1 MGLKLVG
8 AGLGRTG
15 TLSIKLAL
23 EQLGFGPCYHMTE
36 LFMHPTH
43 AALWERAADGHPD
56 WETLL
61 SGYAST
67 VDYPGCTFW
76 RDLARSYPEAKVLLT
91 VRDAHAWF
99 DSTQQTI
106 FSERNIQSIQGGSPL
121 KEFFDKTV
129 LRGFGDRIHDRE
141 FMIDHFA
148 RHNAEVER
156 TIARERLLVYE
167 AKQGWDP
174 LCAFLGVPVPGQPFP
189 HVNSREEYTRLHS
202 EEPARGREAFG
213 SDEMRKRMRERLAQ
227 LRGQS

>member
-36 LFMHPTH
+36 LFIHPTH
-43 AALWERAADGHPD
+43 APLWERAADGHPD
-56 WETLL
+56 WRTLF

-91 VRDAHAWF
+91 VRDARSWF
-99 DSTQQTI
+99 DSTQETI
-106 FSERNIQSIQGGSPL
+106 FSEQSTQTLQGSPL
-121 KEFFDKTV
+121 EEFFNKTV
-129 LRGFGDRIHDRE
+129 WRGLRDRIHDRE

-148 RHNAEVER
+148 RHNAEVEH
-156 TIARERLLVYE
+156 TIPPARLLVYE
-167 AKQGWDP
+167 TKQGWDP

-189 HVNSREEYTRLHS
+189 HVNSREDYVRRHS
-202 EEPARGREAFG
+202 EHLAQGHEPFG
-213 SDEMRKRMRERLAQ
+213 SEEMGDRMRERLDQ
-227 LRGQS
+227 LRGES